1 MARYIDAD
9 KLCDSLRESY
19 NRLFELYKKAKDSDV
34 ATICE
39 AELNTFME
47 CIIRAKTQPTAD
59 VVEVVRCKD
68 CIYFQPDFVWTNDGN
83 RRPYTEEEIQKGKNV
98 TAEVGI
104 NCGSRCQRKAYWE
117 ENSIPVW
124 FNENDFCI
132 YGKNDNDLEE

>member
-19 NRLFELYKKAKDSDV
+19 NRLFELYKKAKDNDA

-59 VVEVVRCKD
+59 VVEVKRIKIVRDDLKWWLETNNEKGVVHIPKFVVENMIAKMDGCK
-68 CIYFQPDFVWTNDGN
+68 
-83 RRPYTEEEIQKGKNV
+83 EE
-98 TAEVGI
+98 
-104 NCGSRCQRKAYWE
+104 
-117 ENSIPVW
+117 
-124 FNENDFCI
+124 
-132 YGKNDNDLEE
+132 